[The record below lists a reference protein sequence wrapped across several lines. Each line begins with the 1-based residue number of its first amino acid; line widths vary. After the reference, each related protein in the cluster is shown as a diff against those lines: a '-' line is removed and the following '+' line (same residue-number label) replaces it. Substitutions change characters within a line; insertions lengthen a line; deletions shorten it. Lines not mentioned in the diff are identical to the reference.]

1 MSILRSICCALSLVW
16 VYKCLCRE
24 TKPHFLFRLEILDM
38 TKDDIINALVN
49 ELESLVNEQRNNEE
63 DPSQLEDEEV
73 LKNFSFLVPIGK
85 YF

>member
-1 MSILRSICCALSLVW
+1 
-16 VYKCLCRE
+16 
-24 TKPHFLFRLEILDM
+24 M

-49 ELESLVNEQRNNEE
+49 ELESLVNEQRNNEA

-73 LKNFSFLVPIGK
+73 LKKFSFLVPIGK

>member
-1 MSILRSICCALSLVW
+1 
-16 VYKCLCRE
+16 
-24 TKPHFLFRLEILDM
+24 M

-73 LKNFSFLVPIGK
+73 LKFFSS
-85 YF
+85 